1 MKPPKPT
8 KYKHG
13 DKHESTGR
21 IFLGYLF
28 RKGEWMEC
36 FYTSTSKKQVQIEI
50 ILRGS
55 KARAKK
61 NNLPCNL
68 TMEYLQTIITDK
80 CPIFGIELSWGSM
93 GSGISGNSPTLDR
106 ILPDLG
112 YVEGNVCI
120 ISHLANLIKQ
130 NVGYRELYQVA
141 DWLYEKTRE
150 VERNVK
156 ANTAAPV
163 STRDHIQ
170 GELYPELGSFSAT
183 WAGEDGDDSQHHCG
197 TIQRQDTDHR
207 AQAGSGDGMGRGGQE
222 VGAPKTLEGFKD
234 YWESREKTRR
244 VVG

>member
-1 MKPPKPT
+1 VKPPKPT

-21 IFLGYLF
+21 IFLGYVF
-28 RKGEWMEC
+28 RKGEWIEC

-55 KARAKK
+55 KVRAKK

-68 TMEYLQTIITDK
+68 TIEYLQTIITDK

-93 GSGISGNSPTLDR
+93 GSGISGSSPTLDR

-163 STRDHIQ
+163 SAGDHIQ
-170 GELYPELGSFSAT
+170 GAVGAELGSVSTPWT
-183 WAGEDGDDSQHHCG
+183 WQDDDQPHHHCG
-197 TIQRQDTDHR
+197 TISGEDLDHR
-207 AQAGSGDGMGRGGQE
+207 AQASSGDGVGHGGTE

-234 YWESREKTRR
+234 YWQSREKTRR
-244 VVG
+244 IVG